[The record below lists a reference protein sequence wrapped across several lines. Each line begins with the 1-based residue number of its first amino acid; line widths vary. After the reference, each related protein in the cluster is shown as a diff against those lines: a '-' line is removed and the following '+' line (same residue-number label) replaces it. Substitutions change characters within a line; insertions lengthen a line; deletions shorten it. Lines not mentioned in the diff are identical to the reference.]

1 MKKKMMAMMLALF
14 MIISMVQI
22 IPAKAATGNS
32 MNNAISA
39 STEQTYSGTLNSS
52 TQKKYYKFTLSS
64 SGEASLIAK
73 ATLYNIKYGVYDSN
87 GNQLWDGSYY
97 SDNTTGMS
105 SIDEKL
111 DLTSGT
117 YYLVVDGEGYKG
129 NYNFKIS

>member
-73 ATLYNIKYGVYDSN
+73 ATIYNIQYRVYDSN
-87 GNQLWDGSYY
+87 GNELWGESYY
-97 SDNTTGMS
+97 QDNTRS
-105 SIDEKL
+105 EEH
-111 DLTSGT
+111 TSE
-117 YYLVVDGEGYKG
+117 LQSR
-129 NYNFKIS
+129 I